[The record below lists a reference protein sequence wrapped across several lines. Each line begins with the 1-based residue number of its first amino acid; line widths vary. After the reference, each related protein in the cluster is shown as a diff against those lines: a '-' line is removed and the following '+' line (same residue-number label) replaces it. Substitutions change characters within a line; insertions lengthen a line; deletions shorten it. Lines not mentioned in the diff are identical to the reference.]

1 MTAVEVSTPAP
12 AGKRSPA
19 PRPGRKRRR
28 KLALTPYV
36 LALPTLAVLGT
47 LLAYPLV
54 KMVMLAFQKLTL
66 RELFSG
72 EAPPWVG
79 LDNFIS
85 VLENSFFWTVVART
99 IVVALVCVVLSVG
112 LGLLVALLMQR
123 VSAWVRI
130 AMTLAMMLVWS
141 MPQLVSTQVFAWLVD
156 TDWGVVNWMVDRIPG
171 VDFTNHSWFVDPT
184 QGWSV
189 IITLIVWGAIPFL
202 AITLYAGLTQVPREL
217 IEAAVVD
224 GANAW
229 DVFRNVTVPILRQL
243 IIIVTTLSVI
253 WDIGAFT
260 QVYVI
265 RSSKPE
271 QDYYNLAIY
280 AYQEAFGKSNYS
292 LGSAISILS
301 VVLMLGVTIF
311 YVRQMFKIGDAD

>member
-1 MTAVEVSTPAP
+1 MHAVDVSTPAP
-12 AGKRSPA
+12 AGQQASGAQPV
-19 PRPGRKRRR
+19 RRR
-28 KLALTPYV
+28 RRRWESTPYL
-36 LALPTLAVLGT
+36 LALPTVVVLAA

-54 KMVMLAFQKLTL
+54 RMIMLSFQRLTL

-72 EAPPWVG
+72 ESPAWAG
-79 LDNFIS
+79 LSNYVA
-85 VLENSFFWTVVART
+85 VLGNSFFWTVVLRT
-99 IVVALVCVVLSVG
+99 VVVAALCVVLSVG
-112 LGLLVALLMQR
+112 SGLIVALLMRR

-130 AMTLAMMLVWS
+130 LMTVAMMLVWS

-156 TDWGVVNWMVDRIPG
+156 ADWGVVNWMIDKLPG
-171 VDFTNHSWFVDPT
+171 VDFTNHSWFVDSV

-224 GANAW
+224 GAGPWA
-229 DVFRNVTVPILRQL
+229 VFRNVTMPILRQL
-243 IIIVTTLSVI
+243 IVIVTTLSVI

-260 QVYVI
+260 QIYVI
-265 RSSKPE
+265 RSTKPE
-271 QDYYNLAIY
+271 LQYYNLAIY
-280 AYQEAFGKSNYS
+280 AYEEAFGKSDYS

-301 VVLMLGVTIF
+301 VVLMLGVAIF